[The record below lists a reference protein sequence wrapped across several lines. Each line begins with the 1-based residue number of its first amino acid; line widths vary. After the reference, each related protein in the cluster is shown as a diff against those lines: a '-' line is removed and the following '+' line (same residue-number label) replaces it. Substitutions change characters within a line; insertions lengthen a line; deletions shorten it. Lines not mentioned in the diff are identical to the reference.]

1 MPSVKRQ
8 LGYGGSASI
17 ASTQVLITGGS
28 FEQASAISYLSMIS
42 TPPDVTPAG
51 RVQHADGVNSY
62 TGSLAF
68 DVHEEAMSIF
78 SPGGGLL
85 QRFYEFD
92 IGINSGGIDASG
104 IAYDWKMSKCK
115 LTSLTLAGA
124 VGGLVTANLSYL
136 ALSGRAIGST
146 SNNFIR
152 DSVTPLGYW
161 YTGTG
166 SSDDVKNW
174 NLTMN
179 QEAELVYKNSDS
191 VEPAYIKVGAVSY
204 VLTVTSFKDL
214 FPADDTQ
221 QIVIATDTFTLKG
234 KSTSRGFSFGGV
246 TDVGTYSY
254 TFETSS
260 QTGASDA
267 VVIT

>member
-1 MPSVKRQ
+1 MSSTKKL

-28 FEQASAISYLSMIS
+28 FERASNISYLNMIS
-42 TPPDVTPAG
+42 TPPAATPAG
-51 RVQHADGVNSY
+51 RVQHADGTNAY

-68 DVHEEAMSIF
+68 DVCQEYMNLF
-78 SPGGGLL
+78 NVGGGLL

-92 IGINSGGIDASG
+92 IGINDGVS
-104 IAYDWKMSKCK
+104 DWKMSKCK

-124 VGGLVTANLSYL
+124 AGGLVTANLSYL
-136 ALSGRAIGST
+136 ALAGKVVGST
-146 SNNFIR
+146 PNLFIR

-166 SSDDVKNW
+166 SSDDIKDW
-174 NLTMN
+174 NLTMS
-179 QEAELVYKNSDS
+179 QESELVYKNSNS
-191 VEPAYIKVGAVSY
+191 MEPAYIKVGGVIY
-204 VLTVTSFKDL
+204 TLTVTSYQNL
-214 FPADDTQ
+214 FPAGTTQ
-221 QIVIATDTFTLKG
+221 AILLYTGIFTLTG
-234 KSTSRGFSFGGV
+234 RPTSRGFSFGGV
-246 TDVGTYSY
+246 TDVGAYSY

-260 QTGASDA
+260 QTGASNA

>member
-1 MPSVKRQ
+1 MSSVKRT

-28 FEQASAISYLSMIS
+28 FEQASAISYLNMIS
-42 TPPDVTPAG
+42 TPPSTTPAG

-62 TGSLAF
+62 AGSLAF
-68 DVHEEAMSIF
+68 DVHEEAMNIF
-78 SPGGGLL
+78 SPTSGLL
-85 QRFYEFD
+85 QRFHEFD
-92 IGINSGGIDASG
+92 IGINSGTDSSG

-136 ALSGRAIGST
+136 ALAGRAAGST
-146 SNNFIR
+146 PNNFIR

-166 SSDDVKNW
+166 SSDDVKDW

-179 QEAELVYKNSDS
+179 QEAGLVYKNADS
-191 VEPAYIKVGAVSY
+191 VEPAYIKVGNVEY
-204 VLTVTSFKDL
+204 VLTVTSFQDL
-214 FPADDTQ
+214 FSAGTSQ
-221 QIVIATDTFTLKG
+221 SIIIATDTFTLTG
-234 KSTSRGFSFGGV
+234 RSTSRGFSFGGV